1 MTGHAGTLTAVDREL
16 LRRRRRRWIIVPI
29 LAVVALVGFSA
40 YRQVLKIDAPVD
52 YANDEEHFKYG
63 SIGSDALGQGIPYWI
78 WRAMP
83 DVCPA
88 HLPGGFNAIGV
99 IQEPG
104 KDTPIG
110 FSKRRVGPLDQVG
123 PNCGLC
129 HTASVRASAGDA
141 PTVYTAAAAQQ
152 LNLMSYF
159 KFLFGCAR
167 DPNFTTKNV
176 MAAID
181 RHVELSMFERLA
193 YKLAIPQVRKA
204 LLDGAPKFDA
214 ISANR
219 AAWGPGRVDTF
230 NPYKVLLFNQDMSN
244 DRSIGTAD
252 FMSIWNQG
260 VREGIWLHW
269 DGNND
274 SVDERNLSA
283 AMGAGASAKSVDLER
298 IKRIKNWILDRPPP
312 RYPFPIDY
320 GLAAAGKPVYQRYCA
335 DCHDVGARYFG
346 KVTPLKELGTD
357 PERNKAFDQAMADRM
372 NTIGEGYP
380 WKFKRFR
387 PTDGYANHPLDG
399 IWLRAP
405 YLHNGSVPT
414 LRDLLKPA
422 NMRPATFYRGN
433 DIYDAR
439 DVGFVSNVET
449 ANGRTF
455 FKFETSDRGNSN
467 GGHLYGVELPENEK
481 SALIEYMKT
490 L

>member
-1 MTGHAGTLTAVDREL
+1 
-16 LRRRRRRWIIVPI
+16 
-29 LAVVALVGFSA
+29 
-40 YRQVLKIDAPVD
+40 
-52 YANDEEHFKYG
+52 
-63 SIGSDALGQGIPYWI
+63 
-78 WRAMP
+78 
-83 DVCPA
+83 
-88 HLPGGFNAIGV
+88 
-99 IQEPG
+99 
-104 KDTPIG
+104 
-110 FSKRRVGPLDQVG
+110 
-123 PNCGLC
+123 
-129 HTASVRASAGDA
+129 
-141 PTVYTAAAAQQ
+141 
-152 LNLMSYF
+152 
-159 KFLFGCAR
+159 
-167 DPNFTTKNV
+167 
-176 MAAID
+176 
-181 RHVELSMFERLA
+181 
-193 YKLAIPQVRKA
+193 
-204 LLDGAPKFDA
+204 
-214 ISANR
+214 
-219 AAWGPGRVDTF
+219 
-230 NPYKVLLFNQDMSN
+230 MSN

-283 AMGAGASAKSVDLER
+283 AMGAGATPKSVDLPR

-335 DCHDVGARYFG
+335 DCHEVGARYYG

-357 PERNKAFDQAMADRM
+357 PERSKSFDHAMADRM

-380 WKFKRFR
+380 WKFNRFR

-422 NMRPATFYRGN
+422 DARPATFYRGN

-439 DVGFVSNVET
+439 NAGFVSNVET
-449 ANGRTF
+449 ADGRTF
-455 FKFETSDRGNSN
+455 FKFETSDRGNGN

-481 SALIEYMKT
+481 NALIEYLKT
-490 L
+490 Q

>member
-1 MTGHAGTLTAVDREL
+1 MTEHAATLTAVDREL
-16 LRRRRRRWIIVPI
+16 LRRRRRRWVVAPI
-29 LAVVALVGFSA
+29 LAVLALVAFSL
-40 YRQVLKIDAPVD
+40 YRQVLKIDIPVD

-63 SIGSDALGQGIPYWI
+63 SIGSDTLGQGIPYWI

-88 HLPGGFNAIGV
+88 HLPGGFAAIGI

-104 KDTPIG
+104 KDTPVG

-129 HTASVRASAGDA
+129 HTSSVRASAGDA
-141 PTVYTAAAAQQ
+141 PTIYTAAPAQQ
-152 LNLMSYF
+152 LNLMNYF
-159 KFLFGCAR
+159 RFLFTCGR
-167 DPNFTTKNV
+167 DPNFTTENV

-181 RHVELSMFERLA
+181 RHVDLSIFERLA

-204 LLDGAPKFDA
+204 LVEGGSKFDGIA
-214 ISANR
+214 ANR

-230 NPYKVLLFNQDMSN
+230 NPYKVLIFNLDMSN

-283 AMGAGASAKSVDLER
+283 AMGAGAT
-298 IKRIKNWILDRPPP
+298 
-312 RYPFPIDY
+312 PIDY

-335 DCHDVGARYFG
+335 DCHEVGARYYG

-357 PERNKAFDQAMADRM
+357 PERSKSFDHAMADRM

-380 WKFKRFR
+380 WKFNRFR

-422 NMRPATFYRGN
+422 NARPAMFYRGN
-433 DIYDAR
+433 DVYDAR
-439 DVGFVSNVET
+439 NVGFVSNVET
-449 ANGRTF
+449 ADGRTF
-455 FKFETSDRGNSN
+455 FKFDSGDRGNGN
-467 GGHLYGVELPENEK
+467 GGHLYGIELSEDDKN
-481 SALIEYMKT
+481 ALIEYLKT